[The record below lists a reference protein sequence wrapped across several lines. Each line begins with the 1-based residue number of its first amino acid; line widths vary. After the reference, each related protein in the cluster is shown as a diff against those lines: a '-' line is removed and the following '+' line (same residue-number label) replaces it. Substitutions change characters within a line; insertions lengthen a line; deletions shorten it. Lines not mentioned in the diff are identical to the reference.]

1 MPDPFPSSLVSAEV
15 PSQNASGYPLH
26 TSNGKIHQFNVTVE
40 RQVKDMG
47 FRLSYIGSRN
57 RGMNYGD
64 DSLDINRPMP
74 SLIPFTDSRR
84 LLPQFVSTYYPKSN
98 GRSNYDSLSFNAERR
113 VGWVTFDAHWTWA
126 NSMADYLNLDNPY
139 STNNWNRDVIARHR
153 VVLNSVWELPFG
165 KGRRFMS
172 RAPHAVDEVLGGWR
186 LVWVTYLMTGQYF
199 SPSFDNADPS
209 NTNTFGGLPDRICNG
224 NLPTGQRNVNM
235 WFDPACFVNP
245 PAGRLGNSGVNILE
259 GPGMHVHNATLM
271 KRFPITEKLHFDLMA
286 LVGNIF
292 NHPNFLAPAAD
303 ISVPGGA
310 GVINSVYGNYAG
322 ERAGPRM
329 VELRG
334 RIEF

>member
-1 MPDPFPSSLVSAEV
+1 
-15 PSQNASGYPLH
+15 
-26 TSNGKIHQFNVTVE
+26 
-40 RQVKDMG
+40 
-47 FRLSYIGSRN
+47 
-57 RGMNYGD
+57 
-64 DSLDINRPMP
+64 MP

-139 STNNWNRDVIARHR
+139 STNHWNRDVIARHR

-172 RAPHAVDEVLGGWR
+172 NAPRAVDEVLGGWR

-224 NLPTGQRNVNM
+224 NLPTGQRTVNH
-235 WFDPACFVNP
+235 WFDASCFVNP
-245 PAGRLGNSGVNILE
+245 PAGRFGNSGVNILE
-259 GPGMHVHNATLM
+259 GPGLHVHNATLL
-271 KRFPITEKLHFDLMA
+271 KRFSITEKLHFDLMGM
-286 LVGNIF
+286 VGNIF

-310 GVINSVYGNYAG
+310 GVINSVYGSFAG
-322 ERAGPRM
+322 ERGGPRM